1 MPGTSRKPRQS
12 STPAAAPAHL
22 LGPDLA
28 SLLREHLG
36 RLHAAYGH
44 GNRVLHMDQALVA
57 YLLAFFD
64 PTVRSLRSME
74 VAAGDDVFRA
84 HVGLDRVCRS
94 TLSDALKL
102 FDPKLLLPLVGRLKE
117 LAGSGAVARRDPALH
132 TLTMKL
138 LACDGS
144 MFRVAADVAHAIKLT
159 KGDGRT
165 LGQVRLNLVLDAD
178 GRLPVDASVSGLDDA
193 CEPAAFIPHVV
204 PGALHV
210 ADRNFVDFGWRH
222 AVLAGESPDDGV
234 PPDPGEV
241 VLRCRSNAPGFVAR
255 CESRLSA
262 EDRAH
267 GVVSDRVGHLS
278 GPNAPE
284 QWLREVVIVDPK
296 TRQTVRLL
304 TSLLDAAALPA
315 HAVGTLYRYR
325 WQVEL
330 FFRWLK
336 VHANF
341 EHLISHSPHG
351 LTFGFHVVLIASLV
365 THVRAG
371 RTRLSK
377 YAYQA
382 LAMMARGTADVAR
395 VLAALERRE
404 RERLLEEQRLARK
417 RAEKANA

>member
-1 MPGTSRKPRQS
+1 
-12 STPAAAPAHL
+12 
-22 LGPDLA
+22 
-28 SLLREHLG
+28 
-36 RLHAAYGH
+36 
-44 GNRVLHMDQALVA
+44 
-57 YLLAFFD
+57 
-64 PTVRSLRSME
+64 
-74 VAAGDDVFRA
+74 
-84 HVGLDRVCRS
+84 
-94 TLSDALKL
+94 
-102 FDPKLLLPLVGRLKE
+102 
-117 LAGSGAVARRDPALH
+117 
-132 TLTMKL
+132 
-138 LACDGS
+138 
-144 MFRVAADVAHAIKLT
+144 
-159 KGDGRT
+159 
-165 LGQVRLNLVLDAD
+165 
-178 GRLPVDASVSGLDDA
+178 
-193 CEPAAFIPHVV
+193 
-204 PGALHV
+204 
-210 ADRNFVDFGWRH
+210 
-222 AVLAGESPDDGV
+222 
-234 PPDPGEV
+234 
-241 VLRCRSNAPGFVAR
+241 
-255 CESRLSA
+255 
-262 EDRAH
+262 
-267 GVVSDRVGHLS
+267 
-278 GPNAPE
+278 
-284 QWLREVVIVDPK
+284 
-296 TRQTVRLL
+296 VRLL